1 MRVLLINPPRENEI
15 IGNNPSIIEEERGHN
30 PPLGLLYIAAYLEKH
45 AEHDITVIDAQV
57 EGLDYES
64 LTERIRS
71 VNPDI
76 AGLTAMT
83 MTLIDVTK
91 TIAIV
96 KSINKNIRVVLGG
109 PHVHLFPEETIN
121 LANVD
126 FLVLGEGEVVFRE
139 VLDNIDNLSGLKNI
153 PGLVFNENGKTV
165 NTGIQ
170 PAIKELDS
178 LPFPARR
185 LVPFEKYTSLLAKG
199 DVVTTIFTS
208 RGCPFKCSFCDRPH
222 LGKAF
227 RARSA
232 GNVVDEIEECVHM
245 GINEFLFY
253 DDTFTVNK
261 KRVLDICNEIV
272 RRKLDIGWDI
282 RARVDTV
289 DEEILQHLKKAGC
302 QGIHYGIEAGTE
314 KILKVLNKGITISKA
329 RQVFDLTRR
338 YKIPVLAYFMIGSP
352 TETKE
357 DIYSTFEVMKSL
369 KPDYVHMTILTPFPG
384 TKIYLDGLKNGMIER
399 DYWREFAENPT
410 HDFIPPIWG
419 ETFTRGELNDLLIEG
434 YRKFYIRPLYIL
446 KRAVKVRSIN
456 ELKKKTIAGIKV
468 IFMKFSANK
477 NSKKDK
483 SRHQE

>member
-1 MRVLLINPPRENEI
+1 
-15 IGNNPSIIEEERGHN
+15 
-30 PPLGLLYIAAYLEKH
+30 
-45 AEHDITVIDAQV
+45 
-57 EGLDYES
+57 
-64 LTERIRS
+64 
-71 VNPDI
+71 
-76 AGLTAMT
+76 

-91 TIAIV
+91 TIAII

-109 PHVHLFPEETIN
+109 PHVHLFPDETIN
-121 LANVD
+121 LKNVD
-126 FLVLGEGEVVFRE
+126 FLVLGEGEVVFKDL
-139 VLDNIDNLSGLKNI
+139 LDNIEDLSVLKKI
-153 PGLVFNENGKTV
+153 PGLVFKEDGKIV
-165 NTGIQ
+165 NT
-170 PAIKELDS
+170 
-178 LPFPARR
+178 
-185 LVPFEKYTSLLAKG
+185 
-199 DVVTTIFTS
+199 VVTTIFTS

-232 GNVVDEIEECVHM
+232 MNVVDEIEECVKI

-272 RRKLDIGWDI
+272 SRRLDIGWDI

-314 KILKVLNKGITISKA
+314 KILKILNKGITISKA

-338 YKIPVLAYFMIGSP
+338 YNIPVLAYFMIGSP

-357 DIYSTFEVMKSL
+357 DIFSTFEVMKAL

-384 TKIYLDGLKNGMIER
+384 TKIYLDGLKNGNIEH
-399 DYWREFAENPT
+399 DCWRKFAEDPT
-410 HDFIPPIWG
+410 PDFIPPIWG
-419 ETFTRGELNDLLIEG
+419 ETFTREELNDLLTEG
-434 YRKFYIRPLYIL
+434 YRKFYLRPSYIL
-446 KRAVKVRSIN
+446 KRIVKVRSFN

-468 IFMKFSANK
+468 FLMKVSADK
-477 NSKKDK
+477 KSKY
-483 SRHQE
+483 